1 MKSIKQDGANTDA
14 ASLWGAAV
22 RKAHLHPQMRVAL
35 VGMGAGELAERL
47 GGLVAQ
53 VVVLGVPDEPAGD
66 ETPEQYDT
74 LIANLYLFNEADPWG
89 AVRELAQRVKPGGRL
104 VLTGIE
110 AQLGTEMSAE
120 ESGIA
125 LERLKTLLAQAGLV
139 NRIVERI
146 EIAGQGEEPGK
157 EASLPGLFV
166 VVGARRLVGVEEAV
180 RDNYAAIAQGDGT
193 GCAPAGEGVCCCGDD
208 ALISLD
214 SVGGPAVGVEAIF
227 ATDYTPKDKDA
238 LPSQAADFSLGC
250 GNPTAFAALQ
260 PGEVVVDI
268 GSGGGL
274 DALIAARQVGA
285 QGRVIGV
292 DMTPEMLERAR
303 RAATAAGFDNVEF
316 RQGQAEALPV
326 ESSSVD
332 VIISNCVINLT
343 ADKGAVFLEARRVLR
358 PGGRLEVSDI
368 VTDRAFLP
376 DMLCAG
382 QAWSSCVT
390 GALPEAEYVDLIRQA
405 GFSQVRV
412 RRSEAALTGGVKV
425 YSAQVSAR
433 KLPIN
438 DG

>member
-1 MKSIKQDGANTDA
+1 M
-14 ASLWGAAV
+14 
-22 RKAHLHPQMRVAL
+22 
-35 VGMGAGELAERL
+35 E
-47 GGLVAQ
+47 
-53 VVVLGVPDEPAGD
+53 
-66 ETPEQYDT
+66 
-74 LIANLYLFNEADPWG
+74 
-89 AVRELAQRVKPGGRL
+89 
-104 VLTGIE
+104 
-110 AQLGTEMSAE
+110 
-120 ESGIA
+120 
-125 LERLKTLLAQAGLV
+125 TLLAQVGLV

-146 EIAGQGEEPGK
+146 EVSVQGK
-157 EASLPGLFV
+157 ESGKETSLPGLFV
-166 VVGARRLVGVEEAV
+166 AVGARRLAGVEEAV
-180 RDNYAAIAQGDGT
+180 RDNYGAIAQGDGT
-193 GCAPAGEGVCCCGDD
+193 GCVPAGEGACCCGDD

-227 ATDYTPKDKDA
+227 ATDYKPEDKA
-238 LPSQAADFSLGC
+238 TLPSQAAEFSLGC

-274 DALIAARQVGA
+274 DALIAARQVGPL
-285 QGRVIGV
+285 GKVIGV
-292 DMTPEMLERAR
+292 DMTPAMLERAR
-303 RAATAAGFDNVEF
+303 SAAEAAGFGNVEF
-316 RQGQAEALPV
+316 RQGQADKLPV
-326 ESSSVD
+326 ESGSVD

-343 ADKGAVFLEARRVLR
+343 EDKGAVFQEAWRVLR

-405 GFSQVRV
+405 GFSQVTV

-425 YSAQVSAR
+425 YSAQVSGR
-433 KLPIN
+433 KLPVN

>member
-1 MKSIKQDGANTDA
+1 MAAQGANLVLACRSLERGRQAQQEIVEKAGNERVELLQMDLASQASIRKAAGQFLAMHERLDVLIHNAANFDHTLKK
-14 ASLWGAAV
+14 ASL
-22 RKAHLHPQMRVAL
+22 
-35 VGMGAGELAERL
+35 
-47 GGLVAQ
+47 
-53 VVVLGVPDEPAGD
+53 
-66 ETPEQYDT
+66 
-74 LIANLYLFNEADPWG
+74 
-89 AVRELAQRVKPGGRL
+89 
-104 VLTGIE
+104 
-110 AQLGTEMSAE
+110 TED
-120 ESGIA
+120 
-125 LERLKTLLAQAGLV
+125 
-139 NRIVERI
+139 
-146 EIAGQGEEPGK
+146 
-157 EASLPGLFV
+157 
-166 VVGARRLVGVEEAV
+166 GVE
-180 RDNYAAIAQGDGT
+180 T
-193 GCAPAGEGVCCCGDD
+193 
-208 ALISLD
+208 
-214 SVGGPAVGVEAIF
+214 IF
-227 ATDYTPKDKDA
+227 ATDYTPSDKAA
-238 LPSQAADFSLGC
+238 LPSQAAEFSLGC

-303 RAATAAGFDNVEF
+303 RAAAAAGFDNVEF

-405 GFSQVRV
+405 GFSQVMV